1 MPNLDVLL
9 NQMNRMVNQSFKDCV
24 PKSLNQSIFGIT
36 MQAIVNKTIKSSP
49 GVFAEIYDIDY
60 NVTNQTNIINI
71 TFTYYNI
78 SANQ

>member
-1 MPNLDVLL
+1 
-9 NQMNRMVNQSFKDCV
+9 MVNQSFKDSV
-24 PKSLNQSIFGIT
+24 PKALNQSIFGIT
-36 MQAIVNKTIKSSP
+36 MQAIINKTIKSSA

-78 SANQ
+78 SATQ

>member
-1 MPNLDVLL
+1 MPNLDVVL
-9 NQMNRMVNQSFKDCV
+9 NQMNRMVNQSFKDSV
-24 PKSLNQSIFGIT
+24 PKALNQSIFGIT
-36 MQAIVNKTIKSSP
+36 MQAIINKTIKSSA

-78 SANQ
+78 SATQ